1 MENLRNSTSEI
12 DKNTL
17 DMYIMQMK
25 DDFFD
30 YENNP
35 IIIDN
40 TGEILDYCKKH
51 DTNVKEEYTHITP
64 SIVSKQFKYIG
75 DKIHQP
81 YAISRS
87 MNY

>member
-1 MENLRNSTSEI
+1 
-12 DKNTL
+12 
-17 DMYIMQMK
+17 MQEEQRLVK
-25 DDFFD
+25 LLTGELV
-30 YENNP
+30 YG
-35 IIIDN
+35 N

-75 DKIHQP
+75 YKIHQP

-87 MNY
+87 INY